1 MGDLLFAHQADAGEG
16 TPTLAYSWYCGGSHF
31 GRGSVVKLYL
41 Q

>member
-31 GRGSVVKLYL
+31 RRSSVVKLYL